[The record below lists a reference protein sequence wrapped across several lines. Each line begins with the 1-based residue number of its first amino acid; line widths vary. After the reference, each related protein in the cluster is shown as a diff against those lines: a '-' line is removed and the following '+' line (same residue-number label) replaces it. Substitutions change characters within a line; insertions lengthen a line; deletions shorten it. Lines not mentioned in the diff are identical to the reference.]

1 MQPGLSTYVF
11 FQHRLHPGLLDA
23 LHAAGA
29 GTIEVFAAR
38 HHFDYTDTPAVRE
51 LAAWFRSN
59 DVRAVL
65 HQPIYLSDRADA
77 QWSRHVAAN
86 LNLIAS
92 EKSHRIAAMDEVKR
106 ALECAEQVPFA
117 DAVLHLGLRDTP
129 WDDATID
136 HSITAIEH
144 LKAFASPMGVRLLL
158 ENLQNEVTTPD
169 HLLYILRTGHFDRAG
184 VSLDLGHL
192 HLAQPANGAPA
203 DSGVAAA
210 VELLGAR
217 IAQVHLNDNHGPLAH
232 NIDMK
237 DEHLWPGEGTID
249 WNAVAPGL
257 AALPANT
264 PGLLEIACDRDEAPE
279 SVTRKA
285 EAIFRTLED
294 QINQHIPQNM

>member
-23 LHAAGA
+23 LRTAGA
-29 GTIEVFAAR
+29 RTIEVFAAR

-86 LNLIAS
+86 LNLIAT

-117 DAVLHLGLRDTP
+117 DAVLHLGLRDTA

-169 HLLYILRTGHFDRAG
+169 HLLYILRAGHFDRAG

-192 HLAQPANGAPA
+192 HLAQPNTGAPA

-279 SVTRKA
+279 SITRKA
-285 EAIFRTLED
+285 EQAFRTLAD
-294 QINQHIPQNM
+294 QASAHTAQNM